1 MSRLTL
7 LTEATTDAL
16 LAARWQVVTAESC
29 TGGLIAQLLTER
41 PGSSHWFDRGFVTYS
56 NAAKVE
62 LLGVPVHILQQHGA
76 VSQATAQHMAAAA
89 LARSQAQVAAAVTGI
104 AGPGGG
110 SVDKPV
116 GLVWFGFAVTGQAP
130 VTVEQQFSGDRV
142 HIREQAAQ
150 YVLQTLLSLARE
162 SLQGSQA

>member
-1 MSRLTL
+1 M
-7 LTEATTDAL
+7 
-16 LAARWQVVTAESC
+16 V
-29 TGGLIAQLLTER
+29 
-41 PGSSHWFDRGFVTYS
+41 
-56 NAAKVE
+56 
-62 LLGVPVHILQQHGA
+62 
-76 VSQATAQHMAAAA
+76 AAA

-162 SLQGSQA
+162 SIQGSQA

>member
-16 LAARWQVVTAESC
+16 LAVRWQVAIAESC

-62 LLGVPVHILQQHGA
+62 LLGVPSEIVQQYGA
-76 VSQATAQHMAAAA
+76 VSQATVQHMVAGA

-130 VTVEQQFSGDRV
+130 ITAQQHFSGDRAQ
-142 HIREQAAQ
+142 IREQAAQ
-150 YVLQTLLSLARE
+150 YVLQTLLGLARE